1 MRMSRD
7 ELMRMYPSWNEE
19 RHDIVKV
26 WYGEEPLFLWNEE
39 YYKRWSTYTGTAS
52 NIEGVNAYMW
62 SQNGDYYIYRTLIGE
77 IYITTSGKVL
87 GGDISVKYKGATY
100 NITLNLMYGFKALTI
115 LKLSGVKVKGFATK
129 DGIGSPSN
137 KHRTEEMDKETIEKV
152 LSTDLKDYGESIQ
165 SFIRECINL
174 YNEDSTNHIMEKT
187 FEMRK

>member
-7 ELMRMYPSWNEE
+7 ELMQIYPIWNEHM
-19 RHDIVKV
+19 HDIVKV
-26 WYGEEPLFLWNEE
+26 MYGEDPLILWNEE

-87 GGDISVKYKGATY
+87 GGSINVKYRGVSY
-100 NITLNLMYGFKALTI
+100 NIYLNFMYGFKALDI
-115 LKLSGVKVKGFATK
+115 MRLSGEKVRGFSTK
-129 DGIGSPSN
+129 DGTGSPSN
-137 KHRTEEMDKETIEKV
+137 RHRTEELDREIIEKV
-152 LSTDLKDYGESIQ
+152 LNVDLSDYGESVH
-165 SFIRECINL
+165 SFIRECSNL
-174 YNEDSTNHIMEKT
+174 YNEDSTNYIMEKT